1 MKKKLL
7 VILIAALTLLVS
19 QTYADMEKQIKEAR
33 QEKQKTLLELFDG
46 KCTKCHDAPDAKKL
60 HKMYNKPIDAVRTM
74 QGKKG
79 AEISDLESIDI
90 AKFLDGPQLALM
102 QKECTKCHNLDRIV
116 RACST
121 GTLNKDTIKRMQQ
134 KGARIND
141 EQVDM
146 LFEMLNKKAQFEKR
160 ITLLDLFG
168 NKCTKCH
175 DASRAK
181 KIHQTG
187 RKPLDQVIGM
197 QKRDVLYKNTPTQK
211 EKYYGITDQEA
222 IDIAKFLEN
231 PYWLQPLFRDE
242 CTKCHT
248 LDRIIDTCN
257 KGPTSINVSKETIKK
272 MQEKGAKIT
281 DEQVDM
287 IYEILNN

>member
-1 MKKKLL
+1 MKKKLF
-7 VILIAALTLLVS
+7 VFLIAALTLLVG

-46 KCTKCHDAPDAKKL
+46 KCTKCHDAPDASKL
-60 HKMYNKPIDAVRTM
+60 HKNYNKPIDAVRKM
-74 QGKKG
+74 QQKKG
-79 AEISDLESIDI
+79 AEISDPESVDI

-141 EQVDM
+141 DQVDM
-146 LFEMLNKKAQFEKR
+146 LFEMLNKKAQVEKR

-168 NKCTKCH
+168 DKCTKCH

-181 KIHQTG
+181 KIHETG
-187 RKPLDQVIGM
+187 QKPLDVVKKM
-197 QKRDVLYKNTPTQK
+197 QKKDGF
-211 EKYYGITDQEA
+211 GITDQEE
-222 IDIAKFLEN
+222 IDIAKFLEA
-231 PYWLQPLFRDE
+231 PYWLQPLFEDE